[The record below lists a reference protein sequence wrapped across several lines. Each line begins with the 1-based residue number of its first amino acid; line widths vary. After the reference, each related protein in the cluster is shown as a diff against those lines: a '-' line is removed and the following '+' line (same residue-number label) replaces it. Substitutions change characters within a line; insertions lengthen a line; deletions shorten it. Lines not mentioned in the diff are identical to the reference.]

1 MKINVGKADKIIR
14 IILGL
19 VLIGLVIGKVIGWW
33 GLIGLIPLAT
43 GMFNFCPIYHLLG
56 INSCGLPKK

>member
-14 IILGL
+14 IVLGL
-19 VLIGLVIGKVIGWW
+19 VLIGLVIGKVIGLW

-43 GMFNFCPIYHLLG
+43 GAINFCPIYHLLG
-56 INSCGLPKK
+56 INSCGIRKS